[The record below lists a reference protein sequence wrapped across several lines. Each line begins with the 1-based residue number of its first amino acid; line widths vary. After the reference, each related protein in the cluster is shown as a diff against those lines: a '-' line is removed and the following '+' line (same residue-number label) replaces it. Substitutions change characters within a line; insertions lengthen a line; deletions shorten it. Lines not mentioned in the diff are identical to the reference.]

1 MCGRAFASP
10 ARALRGVLTGL
21 LCTRRVLSCNRIEN
35 LPHWIADLASLKE
48 LWLQDNPITVLP
60 RQLEQ
65 CLHLRRLTVDQPL
78 QKDAKQ
84 VLLLCKNNREVRY
97 FQKYGTEMPPEKS
110 IDPDGREADDNG
122 GASGGLNTSVI
133 GKVTQVCV
141 VQ

>member
-1 MCGRAFASP
+1 M
-10 ARALRGVLTGL
+10 LTGL
-21 LCTRRVLSCNRIEN
+21 LCTRRVLSCNRIEI

-84 VLLLCKNNREVRY
+84 VLLLCKNNREVQY
-97 FQKYGTEMPPEKS
+97 FQKYGAEMPPEKS
-110 IDPDGREADDNG
+110 IDPDGREADDIG
-122 GASGGLNTSVI
+122 GSSGGLNTSVI